1 LPPFTI
7 YDKQSHKPGLFFYG
21 KSVLWTQLNYCK
33 SPGNAWCQLV
43 NPFNFTGLKF
53 IQMLCIDRYI
63 TDPYFNIAAEEYVL
77 KEFSEE
83 VFMLWQNEPCIIV
96 GKHQNTLA
104 EINLEYVR
112 EQKIPVVRRI
122 TGGGTVFH
130 DLGNLNFTFI
140 KNGENEKLVNFR
152 MFTEPIIEVLRK
164 MAIEARFE
172 GRNDLTINGRK
183 FSGNAEHVHKNR
195 VLHHGT
201 LLFST
206 ELNNLTRALKVDPS
220 KFNDKAVKSVR
231 SRVTNI
237 SEHLK
242 QPMDIIEFKD
252 IIQGHLNEKF
262 GDISF
267 YQFTESDKSRINQLV
282 KEKYNTWDWNFGYS
296 PQYNFRRQFKADGG
310 NIEINLDVKNGI
322 IENIKIY
329 GDYFSLRDTGE
340 IEELLLNQ
348 PHKPET
354 IRERLAE
361 IDIDLYF
368 KHVTKDELIRGMF

>member
-1 LPPFTI
+1 
-7 YDKQSHKPGLFFYG
+7 
-21 KSVLWTQLNYCK
+21 
-33 SPGNAWCQLV
+33 
-43 NPFNFTGLKF
+43 
-53 IQMLCIDRYI
+53 MLCIERNI
-63 TDPYFNIAAEEYVL
+63 IDPYFNIAAEEYVL
-77 KEFSEE
+77 KEFSDE

-104 EINLEYVR
+104 EINLDYVS

-152 MFTEPIIEVLRK
+152 KFTEPIIEVLIK
-164 MAIEARFE
+164 IGIEVRFE

-201 LLFST
+201 LLFSS
-206 ELNNLTRALKVDPS
+206 ELNNLTNALKVDPS
-220 KFNDKAVKSVR
+220 KFRDKAVKSVR

-237 SEHLK
+237 SEHLIK
-242 QPMDIIEFKD
+242 PMDVVEFKNL
-252 IIQGHLNEKF
+252 IQDHLNEKF
-262 GDISF
+262 GDIAF

-282 KEKYNTWDWNFGYS
+282 EEKYGTWDWNFGYS

-322 IENIKIY
+322 IENAKIY
-329 GDYFSLRDTGE
+329 GDYFSLHDTAE
-340 IEELLLNQ
+340 IEELLVNQ
-348 PHKPET
+348 PHNPE
-354 IRERLAE
+354 IISQKLANV
-361 IDIDLYF
+361 DVDLYF